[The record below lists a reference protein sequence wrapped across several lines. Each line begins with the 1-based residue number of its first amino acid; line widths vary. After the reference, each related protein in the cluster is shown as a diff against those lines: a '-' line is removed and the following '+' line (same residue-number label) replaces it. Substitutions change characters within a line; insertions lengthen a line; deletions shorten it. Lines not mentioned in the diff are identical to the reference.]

1 MNMINTLDRDPYFQD
16 SIVLDKAMP
25 VSQAIACISD
35 FHHAKIENV
44 IKTFSSLQTG
54 IAKQILFRKGTN
66 SWQECLVMEGQDADG
81 KCIWSHLIDKHT
93 GQPIMRCG

>member
-1 MNMINTLDRDPYFQD
+1 MNMINTLQDRDPYFQD
-16 SIVLDKAMP
+16 SIVLDKAMS

-54 IAKQILFRKGTN
+54 TAAKILFRKGKN
-66 SWQECLVMEGQDADG
+66 GEQDCLVME
-81 KCIWSHLIDKHT
+81 
-93 GQPIMRCG
+93 